1 LRSTRDELALKY
13 GRSEFKTNA
22 DQVMHSHFGTLIVSC
37 DKADLRPL
45 PSGVMI
51 YGDAEQR
58 LDPLPPPEV
67 PRAEVIDELY
77 GAIVEGRAPLPSGEW
92 ALATVEV
99 CRAQADRR
107 EPEERVCLPHPQ
119 GTRARGEARAAGGG
133 SEPDRSTRRERR
145 RRRGDAPHAARGDRE
160 PQSIFAPETLTTLP

>member
-1 LRSTRDELALKY
+1 
-13 GRSEFKTNA
+13 
-22 DQVMHSHFGTLIVSC
+22 MHSHFGTLIVSC

-77 GAIVEGRAPLPSGEW
+77 GAIVEGRAPLHSGEW
-92 ALATVEV
+92 ALATMEV
-99 CRAQADRR
+99 CLAILRSAR
-107 EPEERVCLPHPQ
+107 EQKEVALQNQIALP
-119 GTRARGEARAAGGG
+119 T
-133 SEPDRSTRRERR
+133 
-145 RRRGDAPHAARGDRE
+145 
-160 PQSIFAPETLTTLP
+160 